1 MVANLKEAENSLYEQ
16 DFCLWLEN
24 TAQLLKNGR
33 LSELDIPN
41 LIEEI
46 EAMGRSEKR
55 AVYSNLKVLL
65 QHLLKYRYQ
74 PEKRSKSWKATIREH
89 RQRIKRLFKDSPS
102 LKNYFREIITESY
115 QDASKLAADETGLAV
130 DTFPV
135 ELPFTVEEIPDAEY
149 LPD

>member
-135 ELPFTVEEIPDAEY
+135 ELPFTVEEILDAEY